1 MTDKELNMAILDQLY
16 VIADAVWAKM
26 EKVCE
31 GSFTAAH
38 INANMEKLF
47 WWGEVDRGSAHSI
60 EVGNFRCKFSS
71 ECVFCI
77 VSKFEKL
84 VGASGKNHLF
94 VSSTEGELVGSVTF
108 DVSKDSLELCNF
120 AGDLKSL
127 NPVFTNIYVDAERSY
142 LVATDSFKL
151 VARPITITDR
161 TGDTSDI
168 YISAKDF
175 GKMCRKLKCG
185 EVKSMTV
192 RKECT
197 RTETKLCVDFG
208 GIYSC
213 VSVDNN
219 VLTTWHKLF
228 TKRSHALCLNV
239 LDYTA
244 IRKFAKSHKNDT
256 IELSGK
262 RGDDYVMI
270 SSNDISVKITLGN
283 VLQYGIKIHF
293 DSKDLAAAQC
303 DAMKMYL
310 GKTLDQMIQAKCG
323 NGNFYLIMP
332 AVSDETAYIGNY
344 VDGTLM
350 APDEEMNVD
359 VLSLPQA
366 TSNPAQ
372 EETTRVCSTKC
383 GTTNNRRFTFEAIG
397 VKVGDELTFIDGT
410 KVLAAADNKVLY
422 KGELYT
428 LSGFCKAFMPED
440 KRTRSNSYRGCTFF
454 YRDGVKL
461 EKIFKSA
468 LLATDKKN
476 VPEKELSPKPH
487 VAECVSEPHVFV
499 PADNADVPIRVEGDA
514 HQLVCIDTI
523 VPFASLAHGRIFARC
538 SYSRRAFRK
547 CFATREASRIKT
559 PLCHVRGRDI
569 VHTLPLPPPM
579 YFR

>member
-26 EKVCE
+26 EKVYE
-31 GSFTAAH
+31 GSFTAAY
-38 INANMEKLF
+38 INTNIEKYF
-47 WWGEVDRGSAHSI
+47 WWGEVDKGISHSI
-60 EVGNFRCKFSS
+60 EVGNFCCEISS
-71 ECVFCI
+71 ECVFGV

-84 VGASGKNHLF
+84 VGSSGKNHLF
-94 VSSTEGELVGSVTF
+94 VSSTEGELKGSVTF
-108 DVSKDSLELCNF
+108 EVNKDLLELCNF
-120 AGDLKSL
+120 AGDQKTL
-127 NPVFTNIYVDAERSY
+127 NPALANIYVDAERSY
-142 LVATDSFKL
+142 LVATDGFKL
-151 VARPITITDR
+151 VARPITITGR
-161 TGDTSDI
+161 AGDTSDM
-168 YISAKDF
+168 YINAKDF

-197 RTETKLCVDFG
+197 RTYTKINVDFC

-228 TKRSHALCLNV
+228 TKRSKALCLDV

-244 IRKFAKSHKNDT
+244 VQKFAKSHKNDL
-256 IELSGK
+256 IELSGE

-270 SSNDISVKITLGN
+270 SSNDISVKIALGN
-283 VLQYGIKIHF
+283 MLQYGIKIHF

-310 GKTLDQMIQAKCG
+310 GKTPDQMIQAKCG
-323 NGNFYLIMP
+323 NGNFYLVTP
-332 AVSDETAYIGNY
+332 TVSDETAYIGNY
-344 VDGTLM
+344 VAGTLM
-350 APDEEMNVD
+350 APEDEMNVG
-359 VLSLPQA
+359 VLSLPQT

-410 KVLAAADNKVLY
+410 KVMAAADNKVLY

-461 EKIFKSA
+461 EKLFKSA
-468 LLATDKKN
+468 LLATDKN
-476 VPEKELSPKPH
+476 HVPEEEPSLKTPA
-487 VAECVSEPHVFV
+487 AECMSEPPVIV
-499 PADNADVPIRVEGDA
+499 PADNADVPIRIEGDA

-523 VPFASLAHGRIFARC
+523 VSPESWASVCFRHTSWKWLANC
-538 SYSRRAFRK
+538 
-547 CFATREASRIKT
+547 EASRIKT
-559 PLCHVRGRDI
+559 PPCHVRGRDI
-569 VHTLPLPPPM
+569 VHTMPLPPPM
-579 YFR
+579 CVC

>member
-1 MTDKELNMAILDQLY
+1 MD
-16 VIADAVWAKM
+16 AD
-26 EKVCE
+26 
-31 GSFTAAH
+31 
-38 INANMEKLF
+38 
-47 WWGEVDRGSAHSI
+47 
-60 EVGNFRCKFSS
+60 
-71 ECVFCI
+71 
-77 VSKFEKL
+77 
-84 VGASGKNHLF
+84 
-94 VSSTEGELVGSVTF
+94 
-108 DVSKDSLELCNF
+108 
-120 AGDLKSL
+120 
-127 NPVFTNIYVDAERSY
+127 RSY
-142 LVATDSFKL
+142 LVATEGFKL
-151 VARPITITDR
+151 VARPITITGR
-161 TGDTSDI
+161 AGDTSDM
-168 YISAKDF
+168 YINAKDF

-197 RTETKLCVDFG
+197 RTYTKINVDFC

-219 VLTTWHKLF
+219 VLTTWNKLF
-228 TKRSHALCLNV
+228 TKRSGSLCLDV
-239 LDYTA
+239 LDYTSVQ
-244 IRKFAKSHKNDT
+244 KFAKSHKNDL

-270 SSNDISVKITLGN
+270 SSNDISVKIALGN

-293 DSKDLAAAQC
+293 ESEDLAAAQC

-310 GKTLDQMIQAKCG
+310 GKTPNQMIQAKCG
-323 NGNFYLIMP
+323 NGNFYLVTP
-332 AVSDETAYIGNY
+332 AVSDEKFYIGNY

-383 GTTNNRRFTFEAIG
+383 GTNNNRKFTFEAIG
-397 VKVGDELTFIDGT
+397 LKVGDELTFIDGT
-410 KVLAAADNKVLY
+410 KVLTAADKKVLY

-461 EKIFKSA
+461 EKLFKST
-468 LLATDKKN
+468 LLATDKN
-476 VPEKELSPKPH
+476 HVAEEEPSPKTPA
-487 VAECVSEPHVFV
+487 AECVSEPPVIV
-499 PADNADVPIRVEGDA
+499 PADNADVPIRIEGDA

-523 VPFASLAHGRIFARC
+523 VSPESWASVCFRHTSWKWLANC
-538 SYSRRAFRK
+538 
-547 CFATREASRIKT
+547 EASRIKT
-559 PLCHVRGRDI
+559 PPCHVRGRDI
-569 VHTLPLPPPM
+569 VHTMPLPPPM
-579 YFR
+579 CFC

>member
-26 EKVCE
+26 ENEYE
-31 GSFTAAH
+31 GSFTAAY
-38 INANMEKLF
+38 INTNIEKYF
-47 WWGEVDRGSAHSI
+47 WWGEVDKGNSHSI
-60 EVGNFRCKFSS
+60 EVGNFRCEISS
-71 ECVFCI
+71 ECVFGV

-94 VSSTEGELVGSVTF
+94 VSSTEGELKGTVTF
-108 DVSKDSLELCNF
+108 EVNKDLLELCNF
-120 AGDLKSL
+120 AGDQKTL
-127 NPVFTNIYVDAERSY
+127 NPAFNNIYVDAERSY
-142 LVATDSFKL
+142 LVATDGFKL
-151 VARPITITDR
+151 VARPITITGR
-161 TGDTSDI
+161 AGDTSDM
-168 YISAKDF
+168 YINAKDF

-197 RTETKLCVDFG
+197 RTYTKINVDFC

-228 TKRSHALCLNV
+228 TKRSGSLCLDV

-244 IRKFAKSHKNDT
+244 VQKFAKSHKNDL

-270 SSNDISVKITLGN
+270 SSNDISVKIALGN

-310 GKTLDQMIQAKCG
+310 GKTPNQMIQAKCG
-323 NGNFYLIMP
+323 NGNFYLITP
-332 AVSDETAYIGNY
+332 SVSDDTASYIGNY

-350 APDEEMNVD
+350 APDEEMTVD
-359 VLSLPQA
+359 VLSLPQT

-372 EETTRVCSTKC
+372 EKTTRVCSTKC
-383 GTTNNRRFTFEAIG
+383 GTNNNRKFTFEAIG

-428 LSGFCKAFMPED
+428 LSGFCKAFMPDD

-461 EKIFKSA
+461 EKLFKSA
-468 LLATDKKN
+468 LLATDKN
-476 VPEKELSPKPH
+476 HVPEKELDPKTPA
-487 VAECVSEPHVFV
+487 AECVSEPPVIV
-499 PADNADVPIRVEGDA
+499 PADNADVPIRIEGDA

-523 VPFASLAHGRIFARC
+523 VSPESWASVCFYHTSWKWFANC
-538 SYSRRAFRK
+538 
-547 CFATREASRIKT
+547 EASRIKT
-559 PLCHVRGRDI
+559 PPCHVRGRDI
-569 VHTLPLPPPM
+569 VHTMPLPPPM
-579 YFR
+579 CVC

>member
-26 EKVCE
+26 EKVYE
-31 GSFTAAH
+31 GSFTAAY
-38 INANMEKLF
+38 INTNIDKYF
-47 WWGEVDRGSAHSI
+47 WWGEVDKGNAHSI
-60 EVGNFRCKFSS
+60 EVGNFRCEISS
-71 ECVFCI
+71 ECVFGV

-84 VGASGKNHLF
+84 VGTSGKNHLF
-94 VSSTEGELVGSVTF
+94 VSSTEGELKGSVTF
-108 DVSKDSLELCNF
+108 EVNKDLLELCNF
-120 AGDLKSL
+120 AGDQKTL
-127 NPVFTNIYVDAERSY
+127 NPALANIYVDAERSY
-142 LVATDSFKL
+142 LVATDGFKL
-151 VARPITITDR
+151 VARPITITGRAD
-161 TGDTSDI
+161 DTSDM
-168 YISAKDF
+168 YINAKDF

-197 RTETKLCVDFG
+197 RTETKMNVDFC

-228 TKRSHALCLNV
+228 TKRSKDLCLDV

-244 IRKFAKSHKNDT
+244 VQKFAKSHKNDL

-262 RGDDYVMI
+262 RGDDYIMI
-270 SSNDISVKITLGN
+270 SSNDISVKIALGD

-303 DAMKMYL
+303 EAMKMYL
-310 GKTLDQMIQAKCG
+310 GKTPNQMIQAKCG
-323 NGNFYLIMP
+323 NGNFYLITP
-332 AVSDETAYIGNY
+332 SVSDDTVSYIGNY
-344 VDGTLM
+344 VAGTLM
-350 APDEEMNVD
+350 APDEEMTVD
-359 VLSLPQA
+359 VLSLPQT

-397 VKVGDELTFIDGT
+397 VNVGDELTFIDGT
-410 KVLAAADNKVLY
+410 KVMAAANNKVLY

-454 YRDGVKL
+454 YMDGVKL
-461 EKIFKSA
+461 EKLFKST
-468 LLATDKKN
+468 LLATDKN
-476 VPEKELSPKPH
+476 HVPDEEHSPTPPA
-487 VAECVSEPHVFV
+487 AECVSEPPVFV
-499 PADNADVPIRVEGDA
+499 LADNADVPIRIEGDA

-523 VPFASLAHGRIFARC
+523 VSPESWASVCFRHTSWNWFANC
-538 SYSRRAFRK
+538 
-547 CFATREASRIKT
+547 EASRIKT
-559 PLCHVRGRDI
+559 PPCHVRGRDI
-569 VHTLPLPPPM
+569 VHTMPLPPPM
-579 YFR
+579 CVC

>member
-26 EKVCE
+26 EKVYE
-31 GSFTAAH
+31 GSFTAAY
-38 INANMEKLF
+38 INTNIEKYF
-47 WWGEVDRGSAHSI
+47 WWGEVDKGNSHSI
-60 EVGNFRCKFSS
+60 EVGNFCCEISS
-71 ECVFCI
+71 ECVFGV

-84 VGASGKNHLF
+84 VGSSGKNHLF
-94 VSSTEGELVGSVTF
+94 VSSTEGELKGSVTF
-108 DVSKDSLELCNF
+108 EVNKDLLELCNF
-120 AGDLKSL
+120 AGDQKTL
-127 NPVFTNIYVDAERSY
+127 NPALANIYVDAERSY
-142 LVATDSFKL
+142 LVATDGFKL
-151 VARPITITDR
+151 VARPITITGR
-161 TGDTSDI
+161 AGDTSDM
-168 YISAKDF
+168 YINAKDF

-197 RTETKLCVDFG
+197 RTYTKINVDFC

-219 VLTTWHKLF
+219 VLTTWYKLF
-228 TKRSHALCLNV
+228 TKRSKALCLDV

-244 IRKFAKSHKNDT
+244 VQKFAKSHKNDL
-256 IELSGK
+256 IELSGE

-270 SSNDISVKITLGN
+270 SSNNISVKIALGN
-283 VLQYGIKIHF
+283 MLQYGIKIHF

-310 GKTLDQMIQAKCG
+310 GKTPDQMIQAKCG
-323 NGNFYLIMP
+323 NGNFYLVTP
-332 AVSDETAYIGNY
+332 TVSDETAYIGNY
-344 VDGTLM
+344 VAGTLM
-350 APDEEMNVD
+350 APEDEMNVG

-410 KVLAAADNKVLY
+410 KVMAAADNKVLY

-461 EKIFKSA
+461 EKLFKSA
-468 LLATDKKN
+468 LLATDKN
-476 VPEKELSPKPH
+476 HVPEEEPSLKTPA
-487 VAECVSEPHVFV
+487 AECMSEPPVIV
-499 PADNADVPIRVEGDA
+499 PADNADVPIRIEGDA

-523 VPFASLAHGRIFARC
+523 VSPESWASVCFRHASWKWLANC
-538 SYSRRAFRK
+538 
-547 CFATREASRIKT
+547 EASRIKT
-559 PLCHVRGRDI
+559 PPCHVRGRDI
-569 VHTLPLPPPM
+569 VHTMPLPPPM
-579 YFR
+579 CVC

>member
-26 EKVCE
+26 EKVSE
-31 GSFTAAH
+31 GSFTAAY
-38 INANMEKLF
+38 INTNIYKYF
-47 WWGEVDRGSAHSI
+47 WWGEVDKGNSHSI
-60 EVGNFRCKFSS
+60 EVGNFRCEISS
-71 ECVFCI
+71 ECVFGV

-84 VGASGKNHLF
+84 VGSSGKNHLF
-94 VSSTEGELVGSVTF
+94 VSSTEGELKGTVTF
-108 DVSKDSLELCNF
+108 EVNKDLLELCNF
-120 AGDLKSL
+120 AGDQKTL
-127 NPVFTNIYVDAERSY
+127 NPALANIYVDAERSY
-142 LVATDSFKL
+142 LVATDGFKL
-151 VARPITITDR
+151 VARPITITGRAD
-161 TGDTSDI
+161 DTSDM
-168 YISAKDF
+168 YINAKDF

-197 RTETKLCVDFG
+197 RTYTKINVDFC

-228 TKRSHALCLNV
+228 TKRSKDLCLDV

-244 IRKFAKSHKNDT
+244 VQKFAKSHKNDL

-270 SSNDISVKITLGN
+270 SSNDISVKIALGN

-303 DAMKMYL
+303 EAMKMYL
-310 GKTLDQMIQAKCG
+310 GKTPNQMIQAKCG
-323 NGNFYLIMP
+323 NGNFYLITP

-344 VDGTLM
+344 VAGILM
-350 APDEEMNVD
+350 APEDEMNVD

-383 GTTNNRRFTFEAIG
+383 GTTNNRKFTFEAIG
-397 VKVGDELTFIDGT
+397 LKVGDELTFIDGT

-461 EKIFKSA
+461 EKLFKST
-468 LLATDKKN
+468 LLATDKN
-476 VPEKELSPKPH
+476 HVPEKELDPKTH
-487 VAECVSEPHVFV
+487 VAECVSEAHVTV
-499 PADNADVPIRVEGDA
+499 SADNAGVPIRIEGDA

-523 VPFASLAHGRIFARC
+523 VSPESWASVCFRHTSWKWLANC
-538 SYSRRAFRK
+538 
-547 CFATREASRIKT
+547 EASRIKT
-559 PLCHVRGRDI
+559 PPCHVRGRDI
-569 VHTLPLPPPM
+569 VHTMPLPPPM
-579 YFR
+579 RVC

>member
-26 EKVCE
+26 EKVYE
-31 GSFTAAH
+31 GSFTAAY
-38 INANMEKLF
+38 INTNIEKYF
-47 WWGEVDRGSAHSI
+47 WWGEVDKGNSHSI
-60 EVGNFRCKFSS
+60 EVGNFRCEISS
-71 ECVFCI
+71 ECVFEI

-94 VSSTEGELVGSVTF
+94 VSSTEGELKGSVTF
-108 DVSKDSLELCNF
+108 EVNKDLLELCNF
-120 AGDLKSL
+120 AGDQKTL
-127 NPVFTNIYVDAERSY
+127 NPALANIYVDAERSY
-142 LVATDSFKL
+142 LVATDGFKL
-151 VARPITITDR
+151 VARPITITGR
-161 TGDTSDI
+161 AGDTSDL
-168 YISAKDF
+168 YINAKDF

-197 RTETKLCVDFG
+197 RTYTKINVDFC

-228 TKRSHALCLNV
+228 TKRSKALCLDV

-244 IRKFAKSHKNDT
+244 VQKFAKSHKNDL
-256 IELSGK
+256 IELSGE

-270 SSNDISVKITLGN
+270 SSKDISVKIALGN

-303 DAMKMYL
+303 EAMKMYL
-310 GKTLDQMIQAKCG
+310 GKTPDQMIQAKCG
-323 NGNFYLIMP
+323 NGNFYLITP
-332 AVSDETAYIGNY
+332 SVSDDTVSYIGNY
-344 VDGTLM
+344 VDGALM
-350 APDEEMNVD
+350 APDEEMTVD

-410 KVLAAADNKVLY
+410 KVLAAADKKVLY

-454 YRDGVKL
+454 YKDGVKL
-461 EKIFKSA
+461 EKLFKST
-468 LLATDKKN
+468 LLATDKN
-476 VPEKELSPKPH
+476 HVPEEEPSLKTPA
-487 VAECVSEPHVFV
+487 AECVSEPPVIV
-499 PADNADVPIRVEGDA
+499 PADNADVPIRIEGDA

-523 VPFASLAHGRIFARC
+523 VSPESWASVCFRHTSWKWLANC
-538 SYSRRAFRK
+538 
-547 CFATREASRIKT
+547 EASRIKT
-559 PLCHVRGRDI
+559 PPCHVRGRDI
-569 VHTLPLPPPM
+569 VHTMPLPPPM
-579 YFR
+579 CVC

>member
-26 EKVCE
+26 EKVYE
-31 GSFTAAH
+31 GSFTAAY
-38 INANMEKLF
+38 INTNIDKYF
-47 WWGEVDRGSAHSI
+47 WWGEVDKGNAHSI
-60 EVGNFRCKFSS
+60 EVGNFRCEISS
-71 ECVFCI
+71 ECVFGV

-94 VSSTEGELVGSVTF
+94 VSSTEGELKGSVTF
-108 DVSKDSLELCNF
+108 EVNKDLLELCNF
-120 AGDLKSL
+120 AGDQKTL
-127 NPVFTNIYVDAERSY
+127 NPALANIYVDAERSY
-142 LVATDSFKL
+142 LVATDGFKL
-151 VARPITITDR
+151 VARPITITGR
-161 TGDTSDI
+161 AGDTSDL
-168 YISAKDF
+168 YINAKDF

-185 EVKSMTV
+185 EVRSMTV

-197 RTETKLCVDFG
+197 RTETKINVDFC

-228 TKRSHALCLNV
+228 TKRSGSLCLDV

-244 IRKFAKSHKNDT
+244 VQKFAKSHKNDL
-256 IELSGK
+256 IELYGK
-262 RGDDYVMI
+262 RGDDNVMI
-270 SSNDISVKITLGN
+270 SSNDISVKIALGN

-303 DAMKMYL
+303 EAMKMYL
-310 GKTLDQMIQAKCG
+310 GKTPNQMIQAKCG
-323 NGNFYLIMP
+323 NGNFYLITP

-344 VDGTLM
+344 VAGTLM
-350 APDEEMNVD
+350 APEDEMNVD

-366 TSNPAQ
+366 TSKPVQ

-461 EKIFKSA
+461 EKLFKST
-468 LLATDKKN
+468 LLAIDKN
-476 VPEKELSPKPH
+476 HVPEEEPSLKTPA
-487 VAECVSEPHVFV
+487 AECMSEPPVIV
-499 PADNADVPIRVEGDA
+499 PADNADVPIRIEGDA

-523 VPFASLAHGRIFARC
+523 VSPESWASVC
-538 SYSRRAFRK
+538 FRHTSWK
-547 CFATREASRIKT
+547 WFVNCEASRIKT
-559 PLCHVRGRDI
+559 PPCHVRGRDI
-569 VHTLPLPPPM
+569 VHTMPLPPPM
-579 YFR
+579 CVC

>member
-26 EKVCE
+26 EKVYE
-31 GSFTAAH
+31 GSFTAAY
-38 INANMEKLF
+38 INTNIEKYF
-47 WWGEVDRGSAHSI
+47 WWGEVDKGNSHSI
-60 EVGNFRCKFSS
+60 EVGNFCCEISS
-71 ECVFCI
+71 ECVFGV

-84 VGASGKNHLF
+84 VGSSGKNHLF
-94 VSSTEGELVGSVTF
+94 VSSTEGELKGSVTF
-108 DVSKDSLELCNF
+108 EVNKDLLELCNF
-120 AGDLKSL
+120 AGDQKTL
-127 NPVFTNIYVDAERSY
+127 NPALANIYVDAERSY
-142 LVATDSFKL
+142 LVATDGFKL
-151 VARPITITDR
+151 VARPITITGR
-161 TGDTSDI
+161 AGDTSDM
-168 YISAKDF
+168 YINAKDF

-197 RTETKLCVDFG
+197 RTYTKINVDFC

-228 TKRSHALCLNV
+228 TKRSKALCLDV

-244 IRKFAKSHKNDT
+244 VQKFAKSHKNDL
-256 IELSGK
+256 IELSGE

-270 SSNDISVKITLGN
+270 SSNEISVKIALGN
-283 VLQYGIKIHF
+283 MLQYGIKIHF

-310 GKTLDQMIQAKCG
+310 GKTPDQMIQAKCG
-323 NGNFYLIMP
+323 NGNFYLVTP
-332 AVSDETAYIGNY
+332 TVSDETAYIGNY
-344 VDGTLM
+344 VAGTLM
-350 APDEEMNVD
+350 APEDEMNVG

-410 KVLAAADNKVLY
+410 KVMAAADNKVLY

-461 EKIFKSA
+461 EKLFKSA
-468 LLATDKKN
+468 LLATDKN
-476 VPEKELSPKPH
+476 HVPEEEPSLKTPA
-487 VAECVSEPHVFV
+487 AECMSEPPVIV
-499 PADNADVPIRVEGDA
+499 PADNADVPIRIEGDA

-523 VPFASLAHGRIFARC
+523 VSPESWASVCFRHTSWKWLANC
-538 SYSRRAFRK
+538 
-547 CFATREASRIKT
+547 EASRIKT
-559 PLCHVRGRDI
+559 PPCHVRGRDI
-569 VHTLPLPPPM
+569 VHTMPLPPPM
-579 YFR
+579 CVC

>member
-1 MTDKELNMAILDQLY
+1 MTDKELNMAILNQLY

-26 EKVCE
+26 EKVSE
-31 GSFTAAH
+31 GSFTAAY
-38 INANMEKLF
+38 INTNIEKYF
-47 WWGEVDRGSAHSI
+47 WWGEVDKGNAHSI
-60 EVGNFRCKFSS
+60 EVGNFRCEFSS
-71 ECVFCI
+71 ECVFEI

-94 VSSTEGELVGSVTF
+94 VSSTEGELKGTVTF
-108 DVSKDSLELCNF
+108 EVNKDLLELCNF
-120 AGDLKSL
+120 AGDQKTL
-127 NPVFTNIYVDAERSY
+127 NPALANIYVDADRSY
-142 LVATDSFKL
+142 LVATEGFKL
-151 VARPITITDR
+151 VARPITITGR
-161 TGDTSDI
+161 AGDTSDM
-168 YISAKDF
+168 YINAKDF

-197 RTETKLCVDFG
+197 RTYTKINVDFC

-219 VLTTWHKLF
+219 VLTTWNKLF
-228 TKRSHALCLNV
+228 TKRSGSLCLDV
-239 LDYTA
+239 LDYTSVQ
-244 IRKFAKSHKNDT
+244 KFAKSHKNDL

-270 SSNDISVKITLGN
+270 SSNDISVKIALGN

-293 DSKDLAAAQC
+293 ESEDLAAAQC

-310 GKTLDQMIQAKCG
+310 GKTPNQMIQAKCG
-323 NGNFYLIMP
+323 NGNFYLVTP
-332 AVSDETAYIGNY
+332 AVSDEKFYIGNY

-383 GTTNNRRFTFEAIG
+383 GTNNNRKFTFEAIG
-397 VKVGDELTFIDGT
+397 LKVGDELTFIDGT
-410 KVLAAADNKVLY
+410 KVLTAADKKVLY

-461 EKIFKSA
+461 EKLFKST
-468 LLATDKKN
+468 LLATDKN
-476 VPEKELSPKPH
+476 HVAEEEPSPKTPA
-487 VAECVSEPHVFV
+487 AECVSEPPVIV
-499 PADNADVPIRVEGDA
+499 PADNADVPIRIEGDA

-523 VPFASLAHGRIFARC
+523 VSPESWASVCFRHTSWKWLANC
-538 SYSRRAFRK
+538 
-547 CFATREASRIKT
+547 EASRIKT
-559 PLCHVRGRDI
+559 PPCHVRGRDI
-569 VHTLPLPPPM
+569 VHTMPLPPPM
-579 YFR
+579 CFC

>member
-1 MTDKELNMAILDQLY
+1 MTDKELNMAILNQLY

-26 EKVCE
+26 EKVSE
-31 GSFTAAH
+31 GSFTAAY
-38 INANMEKLF
+38 INTNIEKYF
-47 WWGEVDRGSAHSI
+47 WWGEVDKGNAHSI
-60 EVGNFRCKFSS
+60 EVGNFRCEFSS
-71 ECVFCI
+71 ECVFEI

-94 VSSTEGELVGSVTF
+94 VSSTEGELKGTVTF
-108 DVSKDSLELCNF
+108 EVNKDLLELCNF
-120 AGDLKSL
+120 AGDQKTL
-127 NPVFTNIYVDAERSY
+127 NPALANIYVDADRSY
-142 LVATDSFKL
+142 LVATEGFKL
-151 VARPITITDR
+151 VARPITITGR
-161 TGDTSDI
+161 AGDTSDM
-168 YISAKDF
+168 YINAKDF

-197 RTETKLCVDFG
+197 RTYTKINVDFC

-219 VLTTWHKLF
+219 VLTTWNKLF
-228 TKRSHALCLNV
+228 TKRSGSLCLDV
-239 LDYTA
+239 LDYTSVQ
-244 IRKFAKSHKNDT
+244 KFAKSHKNDL

-270 SSNDISVKITLGN
+270 SSNDISVKIALGN

-293 DSKDLAAAQC
+293 ESEDLAAAQC

-310 GKTLDQMIQAKCG
+310 GKTPNQMIQAKCG
-323 NGNFYLIMP
+323 NGNFYLVTP
-332 AVSDETAYIGNY
+332 AVSDEKFYIGNY

-383 GTTNNRRFTFEAIG
+383 GTNNNRKFTFEAIG
-397 VKVGDELTFIDGT
+397 LKVGDELTFIDGT
-410 KVLAAADNKVLY
+410 KVLTAADNKVLY

-461 EKIFKSA
+461 EKLFKST
-468 LLATDKKN
+468 LLATDKN
-476 VPEKELSPKPH
+476 HVAEEEPSPKTPA
-487 VAECVSEPHVFV
+487 AECVSEPPVIV
-499 PADNADVPIRVEGDA
+499 PADNADVPIRIEGDA

-523 VPFASLAHGRIFARC
+523 VSPESWASVCFRHTSWKWLANC
-538 SYSRRAFRK
+538 
-547 CFATREASRIKT
+547 EASRIKT
-559 PLCHVRGRDI
+559 PPYHVRGRDI
-569 VHTLPLPPPM
+569 VHTMPLPPPM
-579 YFR
+579 CFC

>member
-1 MTDKELNMAILDQLY
+1 MTDKELNMAILNQLY

-26 EKVCE
+26 EKVSE
-31 GSFTAAH
+31 GSFTAAY
-38 INANMEKLF
+38 INTNIEKYF
-47 WWGEVDRGSAHSI
+47 WWGEVDKGNAHSI
-60 EVGNFRCKFSS
+60 EVGNFRCEFSS
-71 ECVFCI
+71 ECVFEI

-94 VSSTEGELVGSVTF
+94 VSSTEGELKGTVTF
-108 DVSKDSLELCNF
+108 EVNKDLLELCNF
-120 AGDLKSL
+120 AGDQKTL
-127 NPVFTNIYVDAERSY
+127 NPALANIYVDADRSY
-142 LVATDSFKL
+142 LVATEGFKL
-151 VARPITITDR
+151 VARPITITGR
-161 TGDTSDI
+161 AGDTSDM
-168 YISAKDF
+168 YINAKDF

-185 EVKSMTV
+185 EIKSMTV

-197 RTETKLCVDFG
+197 RTYTKINVDFC

-219 VLTTWHKLF
+219 VLTTWNKLF
-228 TKRSHALCLNV
+228 TKRSGSLCLDV
-239 LDYTA
+239 LDYTSVQ
-244 IRKFAKSHKNDT
+244 KFAKSHKNDL

-270 SSNDISVKITLGN
+270 SSNDISVKIALGN

-293 DSKDLAAAQC
+293 ESEDLAAAQC

-310 GKTLDQMIQAKCG
+310 GKTPNQMIQAKCG
-323 NGNFYLIMP
+323 NGNFYLVTP
-332 AVSDETAYIGNY
+332 AVSDEKFYIGNY

-383 GTTNNRRFTFEAIG
+383 GTNNNRKFTFEAIG
-397 VKVGDELTFIDGT
+397 LKVGDELTFIDGT
-410 KVLAAADNKVLY
+410 KVLTAADKKVLY

-461 EKIFKSA
+461 EKLFKST
-468 LLATDKKN
+468 LLATDKN
-476 VPEKELSPKPH
+476 HVAEEEPSPKTPA
-487 VAECVSEPHVFV
+487 AECVSEPPVIV
-499 PADNADVPIRVEGDA
+499 PADNADVPIRIEGDA

-523 VPFASLAHGRIFARC
+523 VSPESWASVCFRHTSWKWLANC
-538 SYSRRAFRK
+538 
-547 CFATREASRIKT
+547 EASRIKT
-559 PLCHVRGRDI
+559 PPCHVRGRDI
-569 VHTLPLPPPM
+569 VHTMPLPPPM
-579 YFR
+579 CFC

>member
-26 EKVCE
+26 EKVYE
-31 GSFTAAH
+31 GSFTAAY
-38 INANMEKLF
+38 INTNIEKYF
-47 WWGEVDRGSAHSI
+47 WWGEVDK
-60 EVGNFRCKFSS
+60 GNFCCEISS
-71 ECVFCI
+71 ECVFGV

-84 VGASGKNHLF
+84 VGSSGKNHLF
-94 VSSTEGELVGSVTF
+94 VSSTEGELKGSVTF
-108 DVSKDSLELCNF
+108 EVNKDLLELCNF
-120 AGDLKSL
+120 AGDQKTL
-127 NPVFTNIYVDAERSY
+127 NPALANIYVDAERSY
-142 LVATDSFKL
+142 LVATDGFKL
-151 VARPITITDR
+151 VARPITITGR
-161 TGDTSDI
+161 AGDTSDM
-168 YISAKDF
+168 YINAKDF

-197 RTETKLCVDFG
+197 RTYTKINVDFC

-219 VLTTWHKLF
+219 VLTTWYKLF
-228 TKRSHALCLNV
+228 TKRSKALCLDV

-244 IRKFAKSHKNDT
+244 VQKFAKSHKNDL
-256 IELSGK
+256 IELSGE

-270 SSNDISVKITLGN
+270 SSNDISVKIALGN
-283 VLQYGIKIHF
+283 MLQYGIKIHF

-310 GKTLDQMIQAKCG
+310 GKTPDQMIQAKCG
-323 NGNFYLIMP
+323 NGNFYLVTP
-332 AVSDETAYIGNY
+332 TVSDETAYIGNY
-344 VDGTLM
+344 VAGTLM
-350 APDEEMNVD
+350 APEDEMNVG

-410 KVLAAADNKVLY
+410 KVMAAADNKVLY

-461 EKIFKSA
+461 EKLFKSA
-468 LLATDKKN
+468 LLATDKN
-476 VPEKELSPKPH
+476 HVPEEEPSLKTPA
-487 VAECVSEPHVFV
+487 AECMSEPPVIV
-499 PADNADVPIRVEGDA
+499 PADNADVPIRIEGDA

-523 VPFASLAHGRIFARC
+523 VSPESWASVCFRHASWKWLANC
-538 SYSRRAFRK
+538 
-547 CFATREASRIKT
+547 EASRIKT
-559 PLCHVRGRDI
+559 PPCHVRGRDI
-569 VHTLPLPPPM
+569 VHTMPLPPPM
-579 YFR
+579 CVC

>member
-26 EKVCE
+26 EKVYE
-31 GSFTAAH
+31 SSFTAAY
-38 INANMEKLF
+38 INTNIEKYF
-47 WWGEVDRGSAHSI
+47 WWGEVDKGNAHSI
-60 EVGNFRCKFSS
+60 EVGNFRCEISS
-71 ECVFCI
+71 ECVFG
-77 VSKFEKL
+77 VVLKFEKL
-84 VGASGKNHLF
+84 VGSSGKNHLF
-94 VSSTEGELVGSVTF
+94 VSSTEGELKGTVTF
-108 DVSKDSLELCNF
+108 EVNKDLLELCNF
-120 AGDLKSL
+120 AGDQKTL
-127 NPVFTNIYVDAERSY
+127 NPALANIYVDAERSY
-142 LVATDSFKL
+142 LVATDGFKL
-151 VARPITITDR
+151 VARPITITGR
-161 TGDTSDI
+161 AGDTSDL
-168 YISAKDF
+168 YINAKDF

-197 RTETKLCVDFG
+197 RTETKINVDFC

-228 TKRSHALCLNV
+228 TKRSKALCLDV

-244 IRKFAKSHKNDT
+244 VQKFAKSHKNDL
-256 IELSGK
+256 IELSGE

-270 SSNDISVKITLGN
+270 SSNDISVKIALGN

-303 DAMKMYL
+303 EAMKMYL
-310 GKTLDQMIQAKCG
+310 GKTPNQMIQAKCG
-323 NGNFYLIMP
+323 NGNFYLVTP
-332 AVSDETAYIGNY
+332 AVSDEKFYIGNY
-344 VDGTLM
+344 VDGALM

-366 TSNPAQ
+366 TSNPVQ

-397 VKVGDELTFIDGT
+397 VNVGDELTFIDGT
-410 KVLAAADNKVLY
+410 KVMAAADNKVLY

-461 EKIFKSA
+461 EKLFKSA
-468 LLATDKKN
+468 LLATDKN
-476 VPEKELSPKPH
+476 HVPEEEPSLKTPA
-487 VAECVSEPHVFV
+487 VECVSEPHVIV
-499 PADNADVPIRVEGDA
+499 PADNADVPIRIEGDA

-523 VPFASLAHGRIFARC
+523 VSPESWASVCFRHTSWKWLANC
-538 SYSRRAFRK
+538 
-547 CFATREASRIKT
+547 EASRIKT
-559 PLCHVRGRDI
+559 PPCHVRGRDI
-569 VHTLPLPPPM
+569 VHTMPLPPPM
-579 YFR
+579 CVC

>member
-26 EKVCE
+26 VKEYE

-38 INANMEKLF
+38 INSNIEKLF
-47 WWGEVDRGSAHSI
+47 WWGEVDVTDAHSI
-60 EVGNFRCKFSS
+60 EVGNFRCEFSS
-71 ECVFCI
+71 ECVFGI

-94 VSSTEGELVGSVTF
+94 VSSTEGELKGSVTF
-108 DVSKDSLELCNF
+108 DVNKDLLELCNF

-127 NPVFTNIYVDAERSY
+127 NPALTNIYVDAERSY

-161 TGDTSDI
+161 TGDTSDM

-175 GKMCRKLKCG
+175 GRMCRKLKG
-185 EVKSMTV
+185 GGVRSMTV

-197 RTETKLCVDFG
+197 QTKTKLSVDFC

-213 VSVDNN
+213 ACVDNN

-228 TKRSHALCLNV
+228 TKRSKNLCLDV

-244 IRKFAKSHKNDT
+244 VQKFAKSHKDDL

-262 RGDDYVMI
+262 RGDDYVSI
-270 SSNDISVKITLGN
+270 SSNNISVKIALGN

-303 DAMKMYL
+303 DAMQMYFGETAEQIIL
-310 GKTLDQMIQAKCG
+310 TKCG
-323 NGNFYLIMP
+323 SGNFYLFMP
-332 AVSDETAYIGNY
+332 SVSDETSYIGNY

-383 GTTNNRRFTFEAIG
+383 GTNNNRKFTFEAIG
-397 VKVGDELTFIDGT
+397 VKVGDELTFVDGT

-422 KGELYT
+422 KGAIYT

-461 EKIFKSA
+461 EKLFKSA
-468 LLATDKKN
+468 LLATDKN
-476 VPEKELSPKPH
+476 HVPEKELDPKTH
-487 VAECVSEPHVFV
+487 VAECVSEPPVIV
-499 PADNADVPIRVEGDA
+499 PADNVDVPIRIEGDA

-523 VPFASLAHGRIFARC
+523 VSPESWAFVRFRHTSWKWFAH
-538 SYSRRAFRK
+538 YK
-547 CFATREASRIKT
+547 ASCIKT
-559 PLCHVRGRDI
+559 PPCHVRGLDI
-569 VHTLPLPPPM
+569 VHTMPLPPPM
-579 YFR
+579 CVC

>member
-1 MTDKELNMAILDQLY
+1 MTDKELNMAILNQLY

-26 EKVCE
+26 EKVSE
-31 GSFTAAH
+31 GSFTAAY
-38 INANMEKLF
+38 INTNIEKYF
-47 WWGEVDRGSAHSI
+47 WWGEVDKGNAHSI
-60 EVGNFRCKFSS
+60 EVGNFRCEFSS
-71 ECVFCI
+71 ECVFEI

-94 VSSTEGELVGSVTF
+94 VSSTEGELKGTVTF
-108 DVSKDSLELCNF
+108 EVNKDLLELCNF
-120 AGDLKSL
+120 AGDQKTL
-127 NPVFTNIYVDAERSY
+127 NPALANIYVDADRSY
-142 LVATDSFKL
+142 LVATEGFKL
-151 VARPITITDR
+151 VARPITITGR
-161 TGDTSDI
+161 AGDTSDM
-168 YISAKDF
+168 YINAKDF

-197 RTETKLCVDFG
+197 RTYTKINVDFC

-219 VLTTWHKLF
+219 VLTTWNKLF
-228 TKRSHALCLNV
+228 TKRSGSLCLDV
-239 LDYTA
+239 LDYTSVQ
-244 IRKFAKSHKNDT
+244 KFAKSHKNDL

-270 SSNDISVKITLGN
+270 SSNDISVKIALGN

-293 DSKDLAAAQC
+293 ESEDLAAAQC

-310 GKTLDQMIQAKCG
+310 GKTPNQMIQAKCG
-323 NGNFYLIMP
+323 NGNFYLVTP
-332 AVSDETAYIGNY
+332 AVSDEKFYIGNY

-383 GTTNNRRFTFEAIG
+383 GTNNNRKFTFEAIG
-397 VKVGDELTFIDGT
+397 LKVGDELTFIDGT

-461 EKIFKSA
+461 EKLFKST
-468 LLATDKKN
+468 LLATDKN
-476 VPEKELSPKPH
+476 HVPEEEPSPKTPA
-487 VAECVSEPHVFV
+487 AECVSEPPVIV
-499 PADNADVPIRVEGDA
+499 PADNADVPIRIEGDA

-523 VPFASLAHGRIFARC
+523 VSPESLASVC
-538 SYSRRAFRK
+538 FRHTSWK
-547 CFATREASRIKT
+547 WLANCEASRIKT
-559 PLCHVRGRDI
+559 PPCHVRGRDI
-569 VHTLPLPPPM
+569 VHTMPLPPPM
-579 YFR
+579 CFC

>member
-1 MTDKELNMAILDQLY
+1 MTDKELNMAILNQLY

-26 EKVCE
+26 EKVSE
-31 GSFTAAH
+31 GSFTAAY
-38 INANMEKLF
+38 INTNIEKYF
-47 WWGEVDRGSAHSI
+47 WWGEVDKGNAHSI
-60 EVGNFRCKFSS
+60 EVGNFRCEFSS
-71 ECVFCI
+71 ECVFEI

-94 VSSTEGELVGSVTF
+94 VSSTEGELKGTVTF
-108 DVSKDSLELCNF
+108 EVNKDLLELCNF
-120 AGDLKSL
+120 AGDQKTL
-127 NPVFTNIYVDAERSY
+127 NPALANIYVDADRSY
-142 LVATDSFKL
+142 LVATEGFKL
-151 VARPITITDR
+151 VARPITITGR
-161 TGDTSDI
+161 AGDTSDM
-168 YISAKDF
+168 YINAKDF

-197 RTETKLCVDFG
+197 RTYTKINVDFC

-213 VSVDNN
+213 VSADNN
-219 VLTTWHKLF
+219 VLTTWNKLF
-228 TKRSHALCLNV
+228 TKRSGSLCLDV
-239 LDYTA
+239 LDYTSVQ
-244 IRKFAKSHKNDT
+244 KFAKSHKNDL

-270 SSNDISVKITLGN
+270 SSNDISVKIALGN

-293 DSKDLAAAQC
+293 ESEDLAAAQC

-310 GKTLDQMIQAKCG
+310 GKTPNQMIQAKCG
-323 NGNFYLIMP
+323 NGNFYLVTP
-332 AVSDETAYIGNY
+332 AVSDEKFYIGNY

-359 VLSLPQA
+359 VLSLPQT

-372 EETTRVCSTKC
+372 EKTTRVCSTKC
-383 GTTNNRRFTFEAIG
+383 GTNNNRKFTFEAIG

-461 EKIFKSA
+461 EKLFKST
-468 LLATDKKN
+468 LLATDKN
-476 VPEKELSPKPH
+476 HVPEEGFSPKTPA
-487 VAECVSEPHVFV
+487 AECVSEAPVIV
-499 PADNADVPIRVEGDA
+499 PADNADVPIRIEGDA

-523 VPFASLAHGRIFARC
+523 VSPESWASVCFYHTSWKWLA
-538 SYSRRAFRK
+538 K
-547 CFATREASRIKT
+547 CEASRIET
-559 PLCHVRGRDI
+559 PPCHVRGRDI
-569 VHTLPLPPPM
+569 VHTMPLPPPM
-579 YFR
+579 CVC

>member
-26 EKVCE
+26 EKVYE
-31 GSFTAAH
+31 GSFTAAY
-38 INANMEKLF
+38 INTNIEKYF
-47 WWGEVDRGSAHSI
+47 WWGEVDKGNSHSI
-60 EVGNFRCKFSS
+60 EVGNFRCEISS
-71 ECVFCI
+71 ECVFGI

-94 VSSTEGELVGSVTF
+94 VSSTEGELKGSVTF
-108 DVSKDSLELCNF
+108 EVNKDLLELCNF
-120 AGDLKSL
+120 AGDQKTL
-127 NPVFTNIYVDAERSY
+127 NPALANIYVDAERSY
-142 LVATDSFKL
+142 LVATDGFKL
-151 VARPITITDR
+151 VARPITITGR
-161 TGDTSDI
+161 AGDTSDM
-168 YISAKDF
+168 YINAKDF

-197 RTETKLCVDFG
+197 RTYTKINVDFC

-228 TKRSHALCLNV
+228 TKRSKALCLDV

-244 IRKFAKSHKNDT
+244 VQKFAKSHKNDL
-256 IELSGK
+256 IELSGE

-270 SSNDISVKITLGN
+270 SSNDISVKIALGN
-283 VLQYGIKIHF
+283 MLQYGIKIHF
-293 DSKDLAAAQC
+293 DSKDLATAQC

-310 GKTLDQMIQAKCG
+310 GKTPDQMIQAKCG
-323 NGNFYLIMP
+323 NGNFYLVTP
-332 AVSDETAYIGNY
+332 TVSDETAYIGNY
-344 VDGTLM
+344 VAGTLM
-350 APDEEMNVD
+350 APEDEMNVG

-410 KVLAAADNKVLY
+410 KVMAAADNKVLY

-461 EKIFKSA
+461 EKLFKSA
-468 LLATDKKN
+468 LLATDKN
-476 VPEKELSPKPH
+476 HVPEEEPSIKTH
-487 VAECVSEPHVFV
+487 AAECMSEPPVIV
-499 PADNADVPIRVEGDA
+499 PADNADVPIRIEGDA

-523 VPFASLAHGRIFARC
+523 VSPESWASVCFRHTSWKWLANC
-538 SYSRRAFRK
+538 
-547 CFATREASRIKT
+547 EASRIKT
-559 PLCHVRGRDI
+559 PPCHVRGRDI
-569 VHTLPLPPPM
+569 VHTMPLPPPM
-579 YFR
+579 CVC

>member
-26 EKVCE
+26 EKVYE
-31 GSFTAAH
+31 GSFTAAY
-38 INANMEKLF
+38 INTNIDKYF
-47 WWGEVDRGSAHSI
+47 WWGEVDKGNAHSI
-60 EVGNFRCKFSS
+60 EVGNFRCEISS
-71 ECVFCI
+71 ECVFGV

-84 VGASGKNHLF
+84 VGTSGKNHLF
-94 VSSTEGELVGSVTF
+94 VSSTEGELKGSVTF
-108 DVSKDSLELCNF
+108 EVNKDLLELCNF
-120 AGDLKSL
+120 AGDQKTL
-127 NPVFTNIYVDAERSY
+127 NPALANIYVDAERSY
-142 LVATDSFKL
+142 FVATDGFKL
-151 VARPITITDR
+151 VARPITITGRAD
-161 TGDTSDI
+161 DTSDM
-168 YISAKDF
+168 YINAKDF

-197 RTETKLCVDFG
+197 RTETKMNVDFC

-228 TKRSHALCLNV
+228 TKRSKDLCLDV

-244 IRKFAKSHKNDT
+244 VQKFAKSHKNDL

-270 SSNDISVKITLGN
+270 SSNDISVKIALGD

-303 DAMKMYL
+303 EAMKMYL
-310 GKTLDQMIQAKCG
+310 GKTPNQMIQAKCG
-323 NGNFYLIMP
+323 NGNFYLITP
-332 AVSDETAYIGNY
+332 SVSDDTVSYIGNY
-344 VDGTLM
+344 VAGTLM
-350 APDEEMNVD
+350 APDEEMTVD

-366 TSNPAQ
+366 TSKPAQ

-383 GTTNNRRFTFEAIG
+383 GTNNNRKFTFEAIG

-410 KVLAAADNKVLY
+410 KVMAAADNKVLY

-461 EKIFKSA
+461 EKLFKSA
-468 LLATDKKN
+468 LLATDEN
-476 VPEKELSPKPH
+476 HVPEEDISPKTQ

-499 PADNADVPIRVEGDA
+499 PADNADVPIRIEGDA
-514 HQLVCIDTI
+514 HQLVYIDTI
-523 VPFASLAHGRIFARC
+523 VSPESWASVCFRLTSLKWFAH
-538 SYSRRAFRK
+538 YK
-547 CFATREASRIKT
+547 ASRIKT
-559 PLCHVRGRDI
+559 PPCHVRGRDI
-569 VHTLPLPPPM
+569 VHTMSLPPPM
-579 YFR
+579 CVC

>member
-26 EKVCE
+26 EKVYE
-31 GSFTAAH
+31 GSFTAAY
-38 INANMEKLF
+38 INTNIDKYF
-47 WWGEVDRGSAHSI
+47 WWGEVDKGNAHSI
-60 EVGNFRCKFSS
+60 EVGNFRCEISS
-71 ECVFCI
+71 ECVFGV

-84 VGASGKNHLF
+84 VGTSGKNHLF
-94 VSSTEGELVGSVTF
+94 VSSTEGELKGSVTF
-108 DVSKDSLELCNF
+108 EVNKDLLELCNF
-120 AGDLKSL
+120 AGDQKTL
-127 NPVFTNIYVDAERSY
+127 NPALANIYVDAERSY
-142 LVATDSFKL
+142 LVATDGFKL
-151 VARPITITDR
+151 VARPITITGRAD
-161 TGDTSDI
+161 DTSDM
-168 YISAKDF
+168 YINAKDF

-197 RTETKLCVDFG
+197 RTETKMNVDFC

-228 TKRSHALCLNV
+228 TKRSKDLCLDV

-244 IRKFAKSHKNDT
+244 VQKFAKSHKNDL

-270 SSNDISVKITLGN
+270 SSNDISVKIALGD

-303 DAMKMYL
+303 EAMKMYL
-310 GKTLDQMIQAKCG
+310 GKTPNQMIQAKCG
-323 NGNFYLIMP
+323 NGNFYLITP
-332 AVSDETAYIGNY
+332 SVSDDTVSYIGNY
-344 VDGTLM
+344 VAGTLM
-350 APDEEMNVD
+350 APDEEMTVD
-359 VLSLPQA
+359 VLSLPQT

-397 VKVGDELTFIDGT
+397 VNVGDELTFIDGT
-410 KVLAAADNKVLY
+410 KVMAAANNKVLY

-454 YRDGVKL
+454 YMDGVKL
-461 EKIFKSA
+461 EKLFKST
-468 LLATDKKN
+468 LLATDN
-476 VPEKELSPKPH
+476 NHVPDEEHSPPPPA
-487 VAECVSEPHVFV
+487 AECVREPPVIV
-499 PADNADVPIRVEGDA
+499 LADNADVPIRIEGDA

-523 VPFASLAHGRIFARC
+523 VSPESWASVCFRHTSWNWFANC
-538 SYSRRAFRK
+538 
-547 CFATREASRIKT
+547 EASRIKT
-559 PLCHVRGRDI
+559 PPCHVRGRDI
-569 VHTLPLPPPM
+569 VHTMPLPPPM
-579 YFR
+579 CVC